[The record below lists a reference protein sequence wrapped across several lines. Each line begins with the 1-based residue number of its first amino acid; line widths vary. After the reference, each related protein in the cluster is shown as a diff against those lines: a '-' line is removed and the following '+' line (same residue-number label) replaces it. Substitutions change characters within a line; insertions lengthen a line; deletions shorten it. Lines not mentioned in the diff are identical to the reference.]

1 LAARP
6 GTDTRATLW
15 KGRQQNTHQRKRSIH
30 MTNLLSNLVL
40 AEGMFTWWQ
49 GVLLILL
56 IILIIVN
63 FQLRK
68 RQQ

>member
-1 LAARP
+1 
-6 GTDTRATLW
+6 
-15 KGRQQNTHQRKRSIH
+15 
-30 MTNLLSNLVL
+30 MTNLLGNLEL
-40 AEGMFTWWQ
+40 AQAGYFTWWQ

-56 IILIIVN
+56 IILIIVY

>member
-1 LAARP
+1 
-6 GTDTRATLW
+6 
-15 KGRQQNTHQRKRSIH
+15 
-30 MTNLLSNLVL
+30 MTNLLGNLVL
-40 AEGMFTWWQ
+40 AQGWFTWWQ

-56 IILIIVN
+56 IILIIVY